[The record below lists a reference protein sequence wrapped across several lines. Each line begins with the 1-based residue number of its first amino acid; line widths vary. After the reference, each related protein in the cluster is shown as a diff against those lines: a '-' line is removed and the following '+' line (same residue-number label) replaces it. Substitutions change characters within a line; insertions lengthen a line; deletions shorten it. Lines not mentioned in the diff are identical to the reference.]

1 MSNPTLE
8 ARFTEVR
15 HRIAEAAAR
24 SGRSPESVYLVAVTK
39 YAEPEDIWDLIEL
52 GHRDFGESRVQQL
65 VQRATM
71 LDERLARVRQMPKAA
86 RGEAGAAV
94 ATVADAGLRWH
105 MIGHLQKNKARKVAE
120 ICRLI
125 HSVDSL
131 RLAEELQQLAGKREG
146 ELDVLVQVNILG
158 EDSKSGCPLPA
169 AQALCDQIDSMIGV
183 RVRGLMTMAPETDNP
198 ERARTVFRR
207 CRELYEEI
215 AKTGVGE
222 GAFNILSMGMS
233 GDYEIAI
240 EEGSNIVRV
249 GSAIFGE
256 KEWEPDAV
264 SVSEAPSD

>member
-1 MSNPTLE
+1 MNEPTLE
-8 ARFTEVR
+8 ARYVDVKKR
-15 HRIAEAAAR
+15 VAEAAAR

-39 YAEPEDIWDLIEL
+39 YAEPEDIWDLIKL
-52 GHRDFGESRVQQL
+52 GHQDFGESRVQQL

-71 LDERLARVRQMPKAA
+71 LDERLARIGQMSKSAQS
-86 RGEAGAAV
+86 EAGPGAV
-94 ATVADAGLRWH
+94 AAAATGLRWH

-131 RLAEELQQLAGKREG
+131 RLAEELQQLAGKRETDI
-146 ELDVLVQVNILG
+146 DVLVQVNILG
-158 EDSKSGCPLPA
+158 EDSKAGCPLPA
-169 AQALCDQIDSMIGV
+169 AEALCDQIDSMIGV
-183 RVRGLMTMAPETDNP
+183 RVRGLMTMAPETDDP
-198 ERARTVFRR
+198 DQARTVFRR
-207 CRELYEEI
+207 CRELFEEI
-215 AKTGVGE
+215 VKTGVGE

-256 KEWEPDAV
+256 KEYAPDTVKA
-264 SVSEAPSD
+264 SEAPTA

>member
-8 ARFTEVR
+8 ARYTEVR
-15 HRIAEAAAR
+15 QRVAEAAAR

-52 GHRDFGESRVQQL
+52 GHQDFGESRVQQL

-71 LDERLARVRQMPKAA
+71 LDERLARLRQRPKAA
-86 RGEAGAAV
+86 RGGASAASAV
-94 ATVADAGLRWH
+94 AEAGLRWH
-105 MIGHLQKNKARKVAE
+105 MIGHLQKNKARKVVE
-120 ICRLI
+120 LCRLV

-146 ELDVLVQVNILG
+146 EIDVLVQVNILG
-158 EDSKSGCPLPA
+158 EESKTGCPLPA
-169 AQALCDQIDSMIGV
+169 AEALCDQIDSMIGV
-183 RVRGLMTMAPETDNP
+183 RVRGLMTMAPETDDP
-198 ERARTVFRR
+198 EQARSVFRR
-207 CRELYEEI
+207 CRELFEEI

-249 GSAIFGE
+249 GSAIFGNTLR
-256 KEWEPDAV
+256 EPETVNA
-264 SVSEAPSD
+264 SEAPSG